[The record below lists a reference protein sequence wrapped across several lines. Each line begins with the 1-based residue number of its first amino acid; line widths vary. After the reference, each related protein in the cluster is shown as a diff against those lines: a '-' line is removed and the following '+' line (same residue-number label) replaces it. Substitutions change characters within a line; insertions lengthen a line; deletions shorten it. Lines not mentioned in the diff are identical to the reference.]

1 MACQHGPGTSDQAH
15 HQHSGLGSCL
25 RRRFHS
31 LTGLFHRSTGY
42 RQTTIPLSAKARKLC
57 CPLHKSLR
65 GPSSVLADAEWRC
78 QQHTSSSQTIN
89 LVETLRVQQPVYCD
103 TANLCRE
110 GKCLCCHVHQQK
122 GQANV
127 SGWDCGEAPLRVTT
141 AQPLFAAPGSPQASK
156 LLVKLL
162 RSKDWS

>member
-1 MACQHGPGTSDQAH
+1 MAYQHGPGTSDQAH

-42 RQTTIPLSAKARKLC
+42 RHHHYPAVRQSTEAMLSSAQKFAWPVVRLSRCRVALSTAHVKQPDHQLGRN
-57 CPLHKSLR
+57 PESTAT
-65 GPSSVLADAEWRC
+65 SVLR
-78 QQHTSSSQTIN
+78 HS
-89 LVETLRVQQPVYCD
+89 Y
-103 TANLCRE
+103 LCRG

-127 SGWDCGEAPLRVTT
+127 SGWDCSEAPLRVTT
-141 AQPLFAAPGSPQASK
+141 VQPLFAAPGSPQASK